1 MGWASGA
8 PEAAMKK
15 MEVILRAM
23 SGQISWVA
31 AAEILQASPR
41 TVRRW
46 RLGWQRWGYN
56 ALIDRRRQVP
66 SPRRV
71 AVEEV
76 QRVVQLYREKYAR
89 FNVRHFHEIARAS
102 HGVTLSYSFTK
113 KALQEAGLVKKY
125 RARGRHRRRREPRAC
140 FGEMLHLDGSD
151 HEWLELC
158 AGERQTLMAVVDDA
172 TKRALYAQLWP
183 SENLEAVMAA
193 LKEVFQRYG
202 LPMALYT
209 DRASWAAWTPK
220 AGGKVDKDHLTEVGR
235 ALQRLGIE
243 HILSYSPQARG
254 RVERLNRTFQG
265 RLVNELRVA
274 SIDTIEQANRYLREH
289 FVPGYNRRF
298 ERAPKDPDSAFVA
311 LGRTDLEQ
319 FLCTQ
324 GERTVGRDNVVSFEN
339 VPLQLAK
346 QRGRRSCAGLRVT
359 VRRHLDGTLSV
370 WRAATELGRFDAHG
384 NSLIIP
390 RARAMTPPRRGARL
404 PLRARTV
411 PTQIQSGQ
419 ITCQT

>member
-1 MGWASGA
+1 MGRASGA

-125 RARGRHRRRREPRAC
+125 RARGRTRR
-140 FGEMLHLDGSD
+140 
-151 HEWLELC
+151 
-158 AGERQTLMAVVDDA
+158 
-172 TKRALYAQLWP
+172 
-183 SENLEAVMAA
+183 
-193 LKEVFQRYG
+193 
-202 LPMALYT
+202 
-209 DRASWAAWTPK
+209 
-220 AGGKVDKDHLTEVGR
+220 
-235 ALQRLGIE
+235 
-243 HILSYSPQARG
+243 
-254 RVERLNRTFQG
+254 
-265 RLVNELRVA
+265 
-274 SIDTIEQANRYLREH
+274 
-289 FVPGYNRRF
+289 
-298 ERAPKDPDSAFVA
+298 
-311 LGRTDLEQ
+311 
-319 FLCTQ
+319 
-324 GERTVGRDNVVSFEN
+324 
-339 VPLQLAK
+339 
-346 QRGRRSCAGLRVT
+346 
-359 VRRHLDGTLSV
+359 
-370 WRAATELGRFDAHG
+370 
-384 NSLIIP
+384 
-390 RARAMTPPRRGARL
+390 
-404 PLRARTV
+404 
-411 PTQIQSGQ
+411 
-419 ITCQT
+419 